1 MVERVKFFIQ
11 CRMLALHAV
20 DAQAAN
26 YFGRF
31 IIGVATLLAS
41 DALWLGLAAPALGLY
56 DGKYRVVQGRAPTAF
71 LLYALLAAGVSS
83 RVVASSVALA
93 ARAGALLGLLAFGT
107 FNITHWAL
115 SERWDATIGLID
127 TAYGIVKWTSALS
140 AQHFAA
146 DLF

>member
-1 MVERVKFFIQ
+1 MQ
-11 CRMLALHAV
+11 
-20 DAQAAN
+20 DAGIAC
-26 YFGRF
+26 GRRP
-31 IIGVATLLAS
+31 GRQRLRTPRRPGGRGRGGRRPGAS
-41 DALWLGLAAPALGLY
+41 DAWWLGLAAPALGLY